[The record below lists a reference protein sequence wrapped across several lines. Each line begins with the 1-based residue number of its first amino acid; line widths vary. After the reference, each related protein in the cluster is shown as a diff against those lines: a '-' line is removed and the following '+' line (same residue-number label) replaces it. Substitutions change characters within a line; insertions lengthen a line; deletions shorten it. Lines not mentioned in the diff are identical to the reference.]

1 VGMTNGNGGASGS
14 DEADGLDGE
23 RHKRKA
29 PAETGARKETAM
41 EKSIALVVQHPS
53 AKAHVMTTPEYFASI
68 GQVEAAVIPEASEE
82 SIDRAWLWMCEEKA
96 ALLMKEWNSGDLTY
110 FDRWLLDWDEAG
122 VLVPL
127 GMQNLDAWRHARRV
141 LKRAH
146 ACNGE

>member
-14 DEADGLDGE
+14 DESDGLDGE

-29 PAETGARKETAM
+29 PAETGARKEKTM
-41 EKSIALVVQHPS
+41 CQVY
-53 AKAHVMTTPEYFASI
+53 HVPMQIQQQRGWLPAPAP
-68 GQVEAAVIPEASEE
+68 QPEAAAIPEATEE

-96 ALLMKEWNSGDLTY
+96 ALLMKEWHSGDLTY

-141 LKRAH
+141 LKRANC
-146 ACNGE
+146 CNGE